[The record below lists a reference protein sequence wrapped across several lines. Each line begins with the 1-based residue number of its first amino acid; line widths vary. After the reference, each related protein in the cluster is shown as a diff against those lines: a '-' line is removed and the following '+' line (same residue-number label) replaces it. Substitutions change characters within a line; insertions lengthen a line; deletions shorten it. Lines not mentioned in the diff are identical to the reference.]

1 MHLWVISLDVLM
13 TLISNVLV
21 ECILKIASHITGANK
36 LTSINIALISV
47 LWINLNQTYSFVVF
61 IWLQN
66 RSHHVHWWGVIAT
79 QGINVTAFCNLI
91 MTGPSRPLNRLISP
105 EKRIRWRSC
114 RFITRGFV
122 CTSLNLSIAT
132 LPVSLHVL
140 TLLVIWWL
148 HVLILSIFHRQTF
161 IKPGVK
167 WCFILPKYANLLTLS
182 QSVTN

>member
-1 MHLWVISLDVLM
+1 M

-21 ECILKIASHITGANK
+21 ECILKIATHIAAANK
-36 LTSINIALISV
+36 LTSIDIALISV
-47 LWINLNQTYSFVVF
+47 LCINLNQTNRVVVF

-79 QGINVTAFCNLI
+79 PGINVTAYCKLT
-91 MTGPSRPLNRLISP
+91 MTGPSRPLHRLFSP
-105 EKRIRWRSC
+105 EKRIRWGSC
-114 RFITRGFV
+114 RLITRGFV

-140 TLLVIWWL
+140 THLVMWWL

-167 WCFILPKYANLLTLS
+167 WCFIPPRYANLLTIS